1 MHLPLVVVTIWS
13 LVDFKE
19 GWVLMFRGLT
29 VFYCFYV
36 FQSQTLYVMY
46 ELRTNH
52 FAYDFLYDFETYV
65 NFHFVKLFDV

>member
-1 MHLPLVVVTIWS
+1 
-13 LVDFKE
+13 
-19 GWVLMFRGLT
+19 MFRGLT